1 MEEGDNPYCAWGEE
15 REKGT
20 IANKPGQH
28 SVHRPPSYLIAISF
42 GKVWRHLKVIKEHT
56 QQCMCM
62 CIVGPWQSLQLL
74 QRDWLDFSNVKN
86 SKSRMSQAVCSS
98 CLFFQGFQSLV
109 EPEASYCLS
118 EPVLKIP
125 WTESFIVIKGPLT
138 KSWFLWQILGVFQT
152 P

>member
-74 QRDWLDFSNVKN
+74 QRDSQMLRILSLGCLKQFAALVSFFKA
-86 SKSRMSQAVCSS
+86 SRVLLSLRLPIV
-98 CLFFQGFQSLV
+98 FQSL
-109 EPEASYCLS
+109 S
-118 EPVLKIP
+118 
-125 WTESFIVIKGPLT
+125 
-138 KSWFLWQILGVFQT
+138 
-152 P
+152 